1 VVTVPASLAPLATI
15 ERMFDTRAVAVAEAT
30 GSKGGLALVA
40 DRVRPVVLARDQQ
53 LPVLPALA
61 NVFPDSSLPR
71 GITLGVEG
79 AGAASRARAEAGPPP
94 GGGSGVAFVG
104 VPGVGLQA
112 AAELGVALE
121 RAAVIASPEPAAW
134 ANVVAALVGA
144 FDVVVVGP
152 GHRVPA
158 GAARRLAARARE
170 RGTVLV
176 PVAGPLGGAAGIDS
190 FWPESPDVR
199 LRGVAPLW
207 RGLEQGCG
215 HLATRRVGIEATG
228 RRAFARPRRIE
239 VWLPGPSGSVEAVA
253 DVDGGQHHEHD
264 VAIDDDAA
272 AGAVV
277 TTMRR
282 VG

>member
-1 VVTVPASLAPLATI
+1 
-15 ERMFDTRAVAVAEAT
+15 MFDTRAMVAAERAA
-30 GSKGGLALVA
+30 LALVA
-40 DRVRPVVLARDQQ
+40 KRVRPIVLARDQHM
-53 LPVLPALA
+53 PVLAPLA
-61 NVFPDSSLPR
+61 DLFPEGALPR
-71 GITLGVEG
+71 GVTLGLEG
-79 AGAASRARAEAGPPP
+79 VGAASVALALAAEPTVAG
-94 GGGSGVAFVG
+94 SWAAFVG

-112 AAELGVALE
+112 AAGLGVALE
-121 RAAVIASPEPAAW
+121 RVAIVAPPEPAAW

-176 PVAGPLGGAAGIDS
+176 PVAAPLGAAAAIDA

-199 LRGVAPLW
+199 LTGGAPSW

-215 HLATRRVGIEATG
+215 HLTARRLRIEATG
-228 RRAFARPRRIE
+228 RRAFARPRHVE

-253 DVDGGQHHEHD
+253 DVDAARHHRHD
-264 VAIDDDAA
+264 PVVDDEEAA
-272 AGAVV
+272 DAVV
-277 TTMRR
+277 TMRR